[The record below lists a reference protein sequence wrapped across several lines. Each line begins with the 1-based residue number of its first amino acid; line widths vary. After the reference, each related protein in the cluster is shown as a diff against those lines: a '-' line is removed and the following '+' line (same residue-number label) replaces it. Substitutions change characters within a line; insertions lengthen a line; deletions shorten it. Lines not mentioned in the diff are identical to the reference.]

1 MTSVQEAWECVDIA
15 EQRRQSH
22 WVYAGLPHLSNTVPH
37 RFASISHPSPR
48 ALALVYFRDLHIFT
62 LGPLYLL
69 IILPGT
75 LLSQIHMA
83 ATTCHSG
90 LSSQTLKKT
99 TFFLGIPGGAGFSP
113 TSRFHFFQS
122 LCHFLKK
129 LLFPH
134 WTISLLLIL
143 WFPDQLWCKRHQ
155 CELSQLPDFPGFKR
169 HSYDR
174 ITVLLHPFLSFAMAR
189 CLARLNLQEEGFILT
204 SS

>member
-37 RFASISHPSPR
+37 RFTSISHPPPR

-113 TSRFHFFQS
+113 TKRFHFFQS
-122 LCHFLKK
+122 LCHFLKNSCSHIGQF
-129 LLFPH
+129 LYS
-134 WTISLLLIL
+134 WSSY
-143 WFPDQLWCKRHQ
+143 
-155 CELSQLPDFPGFKR
+155 SQT
-169 HSYDR
+169 SYDVR
-174 ITVLLHPFLSFAMAR
+174 DINVNSLSCQISQGSKGIRMTGSQYYFFHFSHSLWPDAW
-189 CLARLNLQEEGFILT
+189 QGST
-204 SS
+204 

>member
-1 MTSVQEAWECVDIA
+1 M
-15 EQRRQSH
+15 
-22 WVYAGLPHLSNTVPH
+22 SNTVPH
-37 RFASISHPSPR
+37 RFTSISQPPPR

-113 TSRFHFFQS
+113 TKRFHFFQS
-122 LCHFLKK
+122 LCHFLSEWVWPS
-129 LLFPH
+129 FTAESRFSPH
-134 WTISLLLIL
+134 CLGSRTYYTI
-143 WFPDQLWCKRHQ
+143 
-155 CELSQLPDFPGFKR
+155 
-169 HSYDR
+169 
-174 ITVLLHPFLSFAMAR
+174 FACPWR
-189 CLARLNLQEEGFILT
+189 NTCR
-204 SS
+204 